1 MSRLLVRL
9 PTGEIA
15 INDKLGASVNIDN
28 RKNMENS

>member
-1 MSRLLVRL
+1 MDRLLVRL

-28 RKNMENS
+28 SKNTED